1 MKRGNLRSIAS
12 VGALNL
18 FFIALCF
25 VTLIPILYA
34 LSVALS
40 AQNTLLSSDFSFI
53 PRALTLDNFRAVF
66 EGEDVLLWFENSMV
80 LAAATVALS
89 LSAAI
94 PAAYAF
100 AILKFR
106 GAGIF
111 FLLVLMRLMISPE
124 STMSK
129 AARSER

>member
-1 MKRGNLRSIAS
+1 MKRGKLRSIAS

-80 LAAATVALS
+80 LARPPWLCRSRRRSRRPTPFRAAAF
-89 LSAAI
+89 
-94 PAAYAF
+94 PAG
-100 AILKFR
+100 R
-106 GAGIF
+106 
-111 FLLVLMRLMISPE
+111 
-124 STMSK
+124 
-129 AARSER
+129 

>member
-1 MKRGNLRSIAS
+1 MKRGKLRSIAS

-53 PRALTLDNFRAVF
+53 P
-66 EGEDVLLWFENSMV
+66 
-80 LAAATVALS
+80 
-89 LSAAI
+89 
-94 PAAYAF
+94 
-100 AILKFR
+100 
-106 GAGIF
+106 
-111 FLLVLMRLMISPE
+111 
-124 STMSK
+124 
-129 AARSER
+129 AR